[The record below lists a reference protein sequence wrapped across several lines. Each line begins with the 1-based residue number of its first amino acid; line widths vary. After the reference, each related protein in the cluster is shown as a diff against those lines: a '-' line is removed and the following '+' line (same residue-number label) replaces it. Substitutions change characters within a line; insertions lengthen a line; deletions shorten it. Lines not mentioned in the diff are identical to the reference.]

1 MAQLGLTTASVCG
14 RFAVE
19 NEKARERLE
28 DLGAFATDALADSPL
43 QRASELSQSFAKMLS
58 RSMSA
63 ISSITSERDSD
74 ATPGQPLP
82 AALPHQLARMRGR
95 EFGKLLGEQ
104 RQRLLR
110 SFSGSGED
118 RGRAVGAT
126 RGISQ
131 GGCCEKFLITAA
143 LILALRLPGMLLL
156 KDLLGFASS
165 QAA

>member
-43 QRASELSQSFAKMLS
+43 QRASELPQSFAKMLS

-63 ISSITSERDSD
+63 ISSIASERGSD

-95 EFGKLLGEQ
+95 EFGKLLREQ
-104 RQRLLR
+104 RKRLLC
-110 SFSGSGED
+110 SFSED
-118 RGRAVGAT
+118 DLVRIEEEQLELREAYRKESVVK
-126 RGISQ
+126 R
-131 GGCCEKFLITAA
+131 FLDNCGPNTSFKIA
-143 LILALRLPGMLLL
+143 
-156 KDLLGFASS
+156 
-165 QAA
+165 